1 MSSTKERPMRKL
13 LRTVTRWFSR
23 RASHFVDT
31 VAQPQPVDLEL
42 HDSPAPA
49 ERLAA

>member
-1 MSSTKERPMRKL
+1 MRKL
-13 LRTVTRWFSR
+13 LRTVMRWFSR

-31 VAQPQPVDLEL
+31 VAQPPQPVDLEL
-42 HDSPAPA
+42 HDIPAPA